1 MVFAHD
7 MATIISLLA
16 LDINLEIAC
25 FTCLEILSALLTTL
39 RSPAVN
45 NIIHVAEYF
54 AQGIKYK
61 RTCLRDPAG
70 IN

>member
-1 MVFAHD
+1 MP
-7 MATIISLLA
+7 A
-16 LDINLEIAC
+16 LDSNWRLLC
-25 FTCLEILSALLTTL
+25 FTCLELISALLTTL
-39 RSPAVN
+39 RSLAAI
-45 NIIHVAEYF
+45 NIHLAEYF